1 MLSRLKIP
9 LHCRPRVN
17 WLPAATALLCA
28 ASLIASVVAYAS
40 AQPLSTAALI
50 LQLIALLAVAW
61 QLCRCRGAIHLQP
74 EELAERM
81 LEVQEGERQR
91 LSRELHDDIGQ
102 SLTAAKLQL
111 DWLRRRMPTT
121 LHPHCDILRD
131 TLDTTLDSVRD
142 VSALLNP
149 RQLNSQGLEA
159 SLRAHLLR
167 ALENSDV
174 HWSLECQQRLGGIGE
189 AVTMAAFRITQ
200 EAVTNV
206 LRHARAHNLLIR
218 LKRTPEGLRLSI
230 KDDGIGFEPTH
241 VTGLRGHGGMAGMQE
256 RIAALQ
262 GRLEVISQPGQ
273 GTRIEV
279 LFPWPA
285 RREERASTAHCDD

>member
-9 LHCRPRVN
+9 LHCRPRVT
-17 WLPAATALLCA
+17 WLPAATAVLCA

-40 AQPLSTAALI
+40 AQRLSTAALI

-81 LEVQEGERQR
+81 LEV
-91 LSRELHDDIGQ
+91 
-102 SLTAAKLQL
+102 QL

-149 RQLNSQGLEA
+149 RQLSSQGLEA

-218 LKRTPEGLRLSI
+218 LKRMPEGLRLSI

-241 VTGLRGHGGMAGMQE
+241 VAGLRGHGGIAGMQE